1 MVLKR
6 RKRDLQLSL
15 RYEADLYRKIAN
27 GNPNYKK
34 IKILRRFFF
43 YSYIRNNDSLFV
55 RLKKVRLRV
64 ARSRIPQLNDEDGSV
79 PVPEEL
85 VLSLDDFE
93 LLEDSNVRVI
103 KENEVVWY
111 DSRSSQISDFWLTP
125 RVLV

>member
-1 MVLKR
+1 MRFRLATKPPLRPLRAWFDIPDNESDIDV
-6 RKRDLQLSL
+6 LSL
-15 RYEADLYRKIAN
+15 KSQIC
-27 GNPNYKK
+27 
-34 IKILRRFFF
+34 
-43 YSYIRNNDSLFV
+43 
-55 RLKKVRLRV
+55 
-64 ARSRIPQLNDEDGSV
+64 SRIPQLNDEDGSV

-111 DSRSSQISDFWLTP
+111 DSRSSQILDFWLTP